1 MRLALPKR
9 MIDPMEFS
17 TPGISSPSLLASRS
31 LAGSA
36 ALLLELTGRCG
47 DDAVMSKHTMAWSP
61 RRMPVARETC
71 TTNHGL
77 KRTALM
83 RINGSPCR

>member
-1 MRLALPKR
+1 MQLALPKR

-17 TPGISSPSLLASRS
+17 TPGISSPSLPASRS

-47 DDAVMSKHTMAWSP
+47 DDAVM
-61 RRMPVARETC
+61 
-71 TTNHGL
+71 
-77 KRTALM
+77 
-83 RINGSPCR
+83 